1 MRKFGEGFRGGSM
14 LCDFSISFIFFV
26 FVLFIY
32 CYFSAHS
39 LVFFFVRFFCMR
51 VKKKEKAEI
60 IVVLNH
66 SL

>member
-1 MRKFGEGFRGGSM
+1 MGVCFAIFR
-14 LCDFSISFIFFV
+14 LVSFFFV

-60 IVVLNH
+60 IVFLNH

>member
-1 MRKFGEGFRGGSM
+1 MGVCFAIFR
-14 LCDFSISFIFFV
+14 LVSFFCFC
-26 FVLFIY
+26 FIY
-32 CYFSAHS
+32 LLLLFCTFAC
-39 LVFFFVRFFCMR
+39 FFFVRFFCMR